1 MCAPRGACVKHAHL
15 HGPHCRTLTLRARV
29 WRVVMELAPWTVQDE
44 ALGRP
49 DAAASSW
56 EQPAERSAHRLRLGG
71 RAAHA
76 SDALHRAGGV
86 FVPAPALE
94 PSPAHHAHAI
104 VWEAPGHKDWQRE
117 TTPDEL
123 LWPEPVT
130 TLETGGTSSSTPF
143 GIAAASSSHGAAERS
158 AARRGDHPDP
168 NASWAEPGFALARR
182 DLRSPPTPTPTPTE
196 QPSFTHD
203 EENPVTQALSLPP
216 AAPAKREQ
224 DVDIHQP
231 WVVEGA
237 GGSGAGSV
245 ASRRPW
251 TMDPRTSGEAA
262 AAAGAARAPSYVG
275 DQAAWSGMAA
285 APADAGAEQVLPAA
299 PKPTGGAA
307 SSKKRRRPSQTGAAK
322 PTSR

>member
-1 MCAPRGACVKHAHL
+1 
-15 HGPHCRTLTLRARV
+15 
-29 WRVVMELAPWTVQDE
+29 MELAPWTVQDE

-49 DAAASSW
+49 DASASSW
-56 EQPAERSAHRLRLGG
+56 EQPAERSAHRLTLGG
-71 RAAHA
+71 RAAHS
-76 SDALHRAGGV
+76 SDALMHSAAGV

-94 PSPAHHAHAI
+94 PSPAHYAHAA
-104 VWEAPGHKDWQRE
+104 VWETPGHKDWQRE

-123 LWPEPVT
+123 LWPEPVA
-130 TLETGGTSSSTPF
+130 TLETGRRSGPSSSTPF
-143 GIAAASSSHGAAERS
+143 GTAAASSSHGAAERS

-168 NASWAEPGFALARR
+168 NASWAEPGFALASR
-182 DLRSPPTPTPTPTE
+182 DLRSPPTPTPTE

-203 EENPVTQALSLPP
+203 EENQVTQALGQGMPP

-237 GGSGAGSV
+237 GGSSAGSV

-251 TMDPRTSGEAA
+251 TKDPRTFGEAA
-262 AAAGAARAPSYVG
+262 AAARAAAAPSYVG
-275 DQAAWSGMAA
+275 DQAAWSGVAA
-285 APADAGAEQVLPAA
+285 APADAGAEQVLPSA

-307 SSKKRRRPSQTGAAK
+307 SSKKRRRPSQTRAAK